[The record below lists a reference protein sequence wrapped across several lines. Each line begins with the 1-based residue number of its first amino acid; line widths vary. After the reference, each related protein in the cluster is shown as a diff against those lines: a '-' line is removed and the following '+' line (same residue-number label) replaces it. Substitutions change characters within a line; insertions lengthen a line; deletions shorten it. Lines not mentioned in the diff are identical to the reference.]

1 MAGDALPVAMF
12 LSLLRFQNHGIDQ
25 KLTRW
30 GSIRFGE
37 CFCSQRSP
45 SPIVRENYKFNWLQM
60 LMIQNGEN
68 PRRLK
73 EPLTLL
79 PFHHLLWWN
88 LLPNI
93 EQDRNWY
100 GEFKS
105 GKNLNFAISAP
116 ELWGFLVD
124 KFILV
129 QTCDVKSLDRKW
141 NYPQERG
148 NLYKKVLKM
157 D

>member
-1 MAGDALPVAMF
+1 ME
-12 LSLLRFQNHGIDQ
+12 
-25 KLTRW
+25 K
-30 GSIRFGE
+30 
-37 CFCSQRSP
+37 
-45 SPIVRENYKFNWLQM
+45 
-60 LMIQNGEN
+60 IQDV
-68 PRRLK
+68 
-73 EPLTLL
+73 
-79 PFHHLLWWN
+79 W
-88 LLPNI
+88 
-93 EQDRNWY
+93 
-100 GEFKS
+100 
-105 GKNLNFAISAP
+105 KNLWLYSPFIICYDGIFYQTLNEIEIDMVNSKVEKLKFAISAP